1 MPGDD
6 DTSAKVRP
14 TTTIEPT
21 TEYFATN
28 NTGSSSA
35 HTERSCVQ
43 GAGKIDRAR
52 PAVVYC
58 DFPIFATPTTVRTAA
73 PPPPAP
79 VLKMGIDLSKFLK
92 KPASKQHNKKAEAG
106 SGLDRFNVKKGPA
119 PKINPLLDIRTKRHE
134 ERTLLAHGPKIQI
147 KLGEVFLG
155 TVPKYAFMQCS
166 SKGFKHFTKSPDAN
180 PLTLPAGSMNAEAAS
195 AHITWMREM
204 TYQSRVYSI
213 TLHSDEK
220 FDDKNLQTCRAAR
233 VLGLNNMYVGHFTK
247 LFCDRIRSNSAS
259 YEFMS
264 KVATLA
270 YPENDPIYDCL
281 INNLAN
287 LRMHNAFQKH
297 VELEAFLE
305 KHTSIKSRVEKIQER
320 MRKQQFGHKGP
331 NETKFVRVGKKMGV

>member
-1 MPGDD
+1 M
-6 DTSAKVRP
+6 
-14 TTTIEPT
+14 
-21 TEYFATN
+21 
-28 NTGSSSA
+28 
-35 HTERSCVQ
+35 
-43 GAGKIDRAR
+43 
-52 PAVVYC
+52 VYC

>member
-147 KLGEVFLG
+147 KLGEVFS
-155 TVPKYAFMQCS
+155 VPCPSTPSCS
-166 SKGFKHFTKSPDAN
+166 VHLKGSSISPSRQM
-180 PLTLPAGSMNAEAAS
+180 PIPS
-195 AHITWMREM
+195 H
-204 TYQSRVYSI
+204 YQ
-213 TLHSDEK
+213 L
-220 FDDKNLQTCRAAR
+220 
-233 VLGLNNMYVGHFTK
+233 
-247 LFCDRIRSNSAS
+247 
-259 YEFMS
+259 
-264 KVATLA
+264 
-270 YPENDPIYDCL
+270 
-281 INNLAN
+281 
-287 LRMHNAFQKH
+287 
-297 VELEAFLE
+297 
-305 KHTSIKSRVEKIQER
+305 
-320 MRKQQFGHKGP
+320 
-331 NETKFVRVGKKMGV
+331 VR